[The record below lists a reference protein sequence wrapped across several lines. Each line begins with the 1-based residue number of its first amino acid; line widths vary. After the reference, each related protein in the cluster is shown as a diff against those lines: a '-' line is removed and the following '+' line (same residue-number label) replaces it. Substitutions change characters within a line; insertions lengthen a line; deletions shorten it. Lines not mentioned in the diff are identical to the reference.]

1 MNNDRN
7 TGVSP
12 RSLLMLGGL
21 AALAMNKD
29 LRRNLIGG
37 TRDAWHG
44 AQSTLHT
51 TFEDTLK
58 PALNTAA
65 EQASHA
71 AHVAA
76 KRSASVLDDLREE
89 VPDRAHT
96 LLGRAQ
102 SVVGDLTSTAQERV
116 SELTDEAADMAEM
129 RRRQAQKAAKVTQ
142 KKAARNFAEVQ
153 DAGQGLLSSL
163 SSGVQHFMEQAG
175 DDLDDRR
182 REARRTLT
190 TARRDAERELRR
202 SRKNWNAEKLEKEVA
217 KRVAPIHKQ
226 VSRELAL
233 LEREAQKRQKQG
245 RSAVKAARVEQ
256 RRGGMGGLT
265 TVALLGA
272 GAVALARLPQVRRG
286 ILDAV
291 DAVSPE
297 AARSLH
303 SYSRQARNLIGTAW
317 LQSVE
322 PEKQTSAPG
331 VAAKTQGGTT
341 GATWGASPAPDSSAA
356 ARTQAEQSQ
365 GAKPQTDTNTTGS
378 NTTGTNNTDTTSGK
392 TN

>member
-37 TRDAWHG
+37 TRDAWEG

-58 PALNTAA
+58 PALHTAT

-76 KRSASVLDDLREE
+76 RRSASVLDDLREE

-96 LLGRAQ
+96 LLGRAH
-102 SVVGDLTSTAQERV
+102 SMVGDLASSAQERV
-116 SELTDEAADMAEM
+116 SDLTDEASDMAEM
-129 RRRQAQKAAKVTQ
+129 RRRQAQKAAKMAQ

-163 SSGVQHFMEQAG
+163 SSGVHHFIEQAG
-175 DDLDDRR
+175 DELDDRR
-182 REARRTLT
+182 REARRTLMS
-190 TARRDAERELRR
+190 ARRDAERELRR
-202 SRKNWNAEKLEKEVA
+202 SRKNWNADKLEKEIA
-217 KRVAPIHKQ
+217 RRVAPVHKQ

-245 RSAVKAARVEQ
+245 RGAVKAARVEHE
-256 RRGGMGGLT
+256 RGGLGGLT

-356 ARTQAEQSQ
+356 ARTQAEQGQ
-365 GAKPQTDTNTTGS
+365 DAKTQTDANPAGNKTAGTNT
-378 NTTGTNNTDTTSGK
+378 TDTTSGK